1 MPSIGSHRLS
11 GGGVAAAAGAVAGRV
26 SAFTGQ
32 TRLRPPKCRRPRLSD
47 GVCFR
52 FPFGVNGSRAVAVAR
67 LSAGR
72 PRRPGP
78 GVSRAR
84 LPVVSSIALPAL
96 RASGLGAAE
105 RPGFSGRRGS
115 VLSPAGVG
123 SNPEL
128 VSPVPHRTGHVG
140 RGVAGGKKCRG
151 GREIKK
157 GWLLLGA
164 RRVPGKDRGG
174 GSRVAEGNG
183 SPVLPLC
190 ALRPVCTVSRP
201 GRPLPRGLPA
211 FFFSPPISYFHRCR
225 PPGSFSDYDLRS
237 DETTR

>member
-1 MPSIGSHRLS
+1 MQTTS
-11 GGGVAAAAGAVAGRV
+11 AVGR
-26 SAFTGQ
+26 S
-32 TRLRPPKCRRPRLSD
+32 L
-47 GVCFR
+47 
-52 FPFGVNGSRAVAVAR
+52 FPLPLGVNGSRAVAVAR
-67 LSAGR
+67 LSAGQ

-151 GREIKK
+151 GREIKRA
-157 GWLLLGA
+157 GCSWARGA
-164 RRVPGKDRGG
+164 SRVRIEAAGV
-174 GSRVAEGNG
+174 GSRRG
-183 SPVLPLC
+183 
-190 ALRPVCTVSRP
+190 TVR
-201 GRPLPRGLPA
+201 R
-211 FFFSPPISYFHRCR
+211 FSPSVPFAPSAPFPARVALYPGGFRPFSFPPLFPISTAAAPPVPSPTTTSDQTRR
-225 PPGSFSDYDLRS
+225 PAEFKHITKR
-237 DETTR
+237 RKRN